1 MTEATPPR
9 WEWDPNKNE
18 ANQRKHGLSFQTA
31 VLAFDDPLA
40 VTDDDPYPHEQRWR
54 TTGMVN
60 DLLVVVVH
68 TLPKADART
77 GHEIGRIIS
86 ARKATKRERDDHEQG
101 DY

>member
-1 MTEATPPR
+1 MTEAKPLR
-9 WEWDPNKNE
+9 WEWDPNKNG

-60 DLLVVVVH
+60 DLTGSGCSH
-68 TLPKADART
+68 FARS
-77 GHEIGRIIS
+77 R
-86 ARKATKRERDDHEQG
+86 RKDRPRDWTHHQRAKG
-101 DY
+101 DQA